1 MMIAILTNVHKHCH
15 HDTSS
20 IGYLTAKTTSLWWI
34 TFTIQIYYSNMP
46 ISEEEVVSVSG
57 IISILLCVTP
67 NLSPI
72 RAVPVTLSY
81 TVCCI

>member
-34 TFTIQIYYSNMP
+34 TFTIQIYYSNIP
-46 ISEEEVVSVSG
+46 ISEEEVSSE
-57 IISILLCVTP
+57 IISNLLCIIP
-67 NLSPI
+67 NLRPI
-72 RAVPVTLSY
+72 RVVPVTLSY
-81 TVCCI
+81 TICCI